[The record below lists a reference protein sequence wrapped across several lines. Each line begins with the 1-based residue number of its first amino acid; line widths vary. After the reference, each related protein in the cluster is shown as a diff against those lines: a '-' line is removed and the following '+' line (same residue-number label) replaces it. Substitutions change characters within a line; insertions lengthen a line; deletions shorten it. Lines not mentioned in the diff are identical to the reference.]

1 MDSRSK
7 ELRKLVIM
15 GLAGGNRGHIGPSM
29 SLIEILRVLYDN
41 LLKYNS
47 NKPKWEKRDRFIL
60 SKGHGC
66 LALYSILIDKGFI
79 KKRELSKFCKFDSI
93 LGGHPEFNKINGVE
107 ASTGS
112 LGHGLPIAVGMAVAA
127 KIKKSKHKV
136 VVVTGDGEMNEGSN
150 WEAAMT
156 ASKHKLSNLTL
167 IIDYNKIQSYG
178 YTKDVLDLEP
188 LKEKLT
194 SFGFDC
200 KEVDGHNVEKLK
212 KIFKKLPFNSKK
224 PSAIICHTIK
234 GKGITYAEG
243 KPEWHH
249 KSKLTNQDIEKM
261 YESIDQY
268 N

>member
-1 MDSRSK
+1 
-7 ELRKLVIM
+7 
-15 GLAGGNRGHIGPSM
+15 
-29 SLIEILRVLYDN
+29 
-41 LLKYNS
+41 
-47 NKPKWEKRDRFIL
+47 
-60 SKGHGC
+60 
-66 LALYSILIDKGFI
+66 
-79 KKRELSKFCKFDSI
+79 

-112 LGHGLPIAVGMAVAA
+112 LGHGLPIAVGMSIAA

-136 VVVTGDGEMNEGSN
+136 IVVTGDGEMNEGSN

-188 LKEKLT
+188 LKKKLT
-194 SFGFDC
+194 SFGFAC

-212 KIFKKLPFNSKK
+212 KIFKKLPFNFKK

-234 GKGITYAEG
+234 GKGVIYAEG

-249 KSKLTNQDIEKM
+249 KSKLSKQDIEKM